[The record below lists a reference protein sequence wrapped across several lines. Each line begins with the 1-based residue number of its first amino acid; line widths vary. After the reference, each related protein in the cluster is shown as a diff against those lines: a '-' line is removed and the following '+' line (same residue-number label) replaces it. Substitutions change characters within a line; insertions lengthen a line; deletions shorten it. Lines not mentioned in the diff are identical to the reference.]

1 MEGVS
6 ILRGAINFAKPQI
19 KDAKDASQPEGFKFS
34 WTGDRVPARVT
45 IADPSDKEG
54 IRMLFNEEV
63 GYMRDGMVMSPDGR
77 ILGTYARTVDYQEQ
91 KDGSR
96 LNEIIFRPV
105 SQEELGSNLRNRL
118 KP

>member
-1 MEGVS
+1 MKMEERRN
-6 ILRGAINFAKPQI
+6 LQERLI
-19 KDAKDASQPEGFKFS
+19 KDVKGASQPEGFKFS
-34 WTGDRVPARVT
+34 WTG
-45 IADPSDKEG
+45 DPSDKEG

-105 SQEELGSNLRNRL
+105 SQEELDSNLRNRL